1 MSDNLR
7 KDILDAGKSRKNNVS
22 GDNLTACI
30 RSFSD
35 EFKSSNKR
43 ILCRRRLFYGDRCK
57 SIKTSVPRFREPM
70 QR

>member
-7 KDILDAGKSRKNNVS
+7 KDILDAGKSRKNDVS

-35 EFKSSNKR
+35 EFKSSKKR
-43 ILCRRRLFYGDRCK
+43 ILCRRR
-57 SIKTSVPRFREPM
+57 SSTKTSVPRFREPM